1 MLLEFLKHEV
11 SHLDY
16 SLFFSCLEEEK
27 KFNCKIHGMQR
38 NVFKYYTRGQY
49 EIRYYLVWLFWY
61 LWDIC
66 SKMHYVEGGTLTDVS
81 VSQTCYVKCFSVL
94 QTFM

>member
-49 EIRYYLVWLFWY
+49 EIRYYLV
-61 LWDIC
+61 
-66 SKMHYVEGGTLTDVS
+66 
-81 VSQTCYVKCFSVL
+81 
-94 QTFM
+94 